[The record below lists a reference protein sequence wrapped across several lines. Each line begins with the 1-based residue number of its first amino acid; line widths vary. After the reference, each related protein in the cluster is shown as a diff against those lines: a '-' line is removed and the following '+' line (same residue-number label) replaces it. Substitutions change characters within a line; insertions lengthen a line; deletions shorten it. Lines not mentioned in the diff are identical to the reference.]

1 MYSTT
6 TTIDDGSLAYQYN
19 NFTYCRHKI
28 TLNGKKAIVIRFSK
42 FETEQDKDILYF
54 YDQSSTTKELLLA
67 LSGTLRD
74 SVYVFNT
81 NKLMVEFITDEE
93 NVKKIIDME
102 QVVIKRKNIDLPVE
116 ILQKLSLMAVA
127 NGKSLKAYIENILIN
142 KANNISIEVSE
153 NPSPSNDE
161 WFKNSANLEEL
172 ERGIG
177 MVKEGKTKYYSVKQL
192 KDLLEE

>member
-1 MYSTT
+1 
-6 TTIDDGSLAYQYN
+6 
-19 NFTYCRHKI
+19 
-28 TLNGKKAIVIRFSK
+28 
-42 FETEQDKDILYF
+42 
-54 YDQSSTTKELLLA
+54 
-67 LSGTLRD
+67 
-74 SVYVFNT
+74 
-81 NKLMVEFITDEE
+81 
-93 NVKKIIDME
+93 ME
-102 QVVIKRKNIDLPVE
+102 QAVIKRKNIDLPVE

-142 KANNISIEVSE
+142 KANSISIEVSE

-161 WFKNSANLEEL
+161 WFKNSANLEEV